1 MINAYHENQFHLSE
15 FCVASS
21 FLTMYYM
28 DYSKLADMDFTKKSE
43 MTQIAK
49 SMYEGE
55 TLKGILM
62 RILPDLMYRGIL
74 DV

>member
-1 MINAYHENQFHLSE
+1 M
-15 FCVASS
+15 ASS

>member
-1 MINAYHENQFHLSE
+1 
-15 FCVASS
+15 
-21 FLTMYYM
+21 MYYM
-28 DYSKLADMDFTKKSE
+28 DYSKFADIDFTKKSE

>member
-1 MINAYHENQFHLSE
+1 
-15 FCVASS
+15 
-21 FLTMYYM
+21 MYYM

-55 TLKGILM
+55 PLKGILM